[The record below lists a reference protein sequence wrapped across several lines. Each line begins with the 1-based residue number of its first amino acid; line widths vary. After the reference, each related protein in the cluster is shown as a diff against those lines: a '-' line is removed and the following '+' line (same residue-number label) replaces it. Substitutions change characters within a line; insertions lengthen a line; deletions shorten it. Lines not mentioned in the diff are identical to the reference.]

1 MSPRGLFITG
11 TSTGVGKTYVACLI
25 ARTLAAEG
33 RRVGVYKPI
42 ASGCL
47 RSGGELISP
56 DAISLWEAAGRPGQ
70 RDRVCPQQFEAPLA
84 PHRAARAEGK
94 QVDRELL
101 FRGIEFW
108 HDFAEIVLIEG
119 AGGLLSPVDEDLYN
133 ADLASEFGY
142 PLIVVSANALGVINQ
157 TLQTLVTAA
166 TFRDGLEVAGV
177 VLNDVGP
184 PGDDVSRDSNLG
196 ELKARCVPPVLAHV
210 KWQGEDSESNVDWK
224 KIAGEKVDTSN

>member
-11 TSTGVGKTYVACLI
+11 TNTGVGKTYVACLI

-101 FRGIEFW
+101 YRGIEFW
-108 HDFAEIVLIEG
+108 HDLAEIVLIEG

-133 ADLASEFGY
+133 ADLANEFGY
-142 PLIVVSANALGVINQ
+142 PLIVVAANALGVINQ

-177 VLNDVGP
+177 VLNDIGP
-184 PGDDVSRDSNLG
+184 PGDDVSRDSNPG

-210 KWQGEDSESNVDWK
+210 KWQAGDFESIMDWK
-224 KIAGEKVDTSN
+224 KIAGEKVNTSN